1 MRLSDVFNAQAV
13 AANFTEA
20 ASNDIPYL
28 GAGLFPSKKKAGL
41 TLKWIKGHNG
51 LPVMLAPS
59 SLDTKSTFRG
69 RQGISINETEMA
81 YFKEGMLVKEEDYQE
96 ILRVQDS
103 NDEYAQDVLDRIF
116 DDTTNLVR
124 GADVIPEIMRMS
136 LLAPIGGVV
145 GITMP
150 KENGTN
156 YTYNYDPNGEWKSE
170 HYLKIETDT
179 DKWTAA
185 DTCNPIK
192 NIEDALDAQEAA
204 GGNRPELALMS
215 KETFNL
221 IKASKAVKDGVL
233 AQNLTPHVNYTSARV
248 KLYIEEELKITLIV
262 YNKKYKDAEGKTQNF
277 YPDNIVMLLP
287 NGAVGNTYYG
297 TTPTEA
303 RAKLSKGEGDDN
315 FAIVNTGV
323 TVKTVERDDPE
334 NTETI
339 VSEMLLPSFER
350 IDECYA
356 IEVA

>member
-1 MRLSDVFNAQAV
+1 MRLSDVFHARAI

-28 GAGLFPSKKKAGL
+28 GSGLFPSKKKAGL
-41 TLKWIKGHNG
+41 DLSWIKGHRG

-59 SLDTKSTFRG
+59 SFDTKSTFRG
-69 RQGISINETEMA
+69 REGISINKTKMA
-81 YFKEGMLVKEEDYQE
+81 FFKEGMFVTEEDYQE

-136 LLAPIGGVV
+136 LLAPVGGNV
-145 GITMP
+145 GITIAS
-150 KENGTN
+150 NGTN
-156 YTYNYDPNGEWKSE
+156 YTYNYDPNGEWKAK
-170 HYLKIETDT
+170 HYLKITT
-179 DKWTAA
+179 TNDKWNAPS
-185 DTCNPIK
+185 TCNPVK
-192 NIEDALDAQEAA
+192 VLEDAIDAQEAES
-204 GGNRPELALMS
+204 GNRPEIALMS
-215 KETFNL
+215 KKTFNYM
-221 IKASKAVKDGVL
+221 KNSQAVKDGVL
-233 AQNLTPHVNYTSARV
+233 AQNVTPHVNYTSARV
-248 KLYIEEELKITLIV
+248 KQYIEEELNITLVI
-262 YNKKYKDAEGKTQNF
+262 YNKKYKDADGDTKNF
-277 YPDNIVMLLP
+277 YPDDIVMLIP

-303 RAKLSKGEGDDN
+303 RAKLSKGDGDDS

-323 TVKTVERDDPE
+323 SVKTIEHDDPE

-339 VSEMLLPSFER
+339 VSEVVLPSFER
-350 IDECYA
+350 LDECYA